1 MSTRTHPALQLAW
14 RALDW
19 ARRST
24 LPWVALL
31 VVAELILGRWH
42 MTRPAGFDE
51 SYFVFEGWSV
61 DHGLVPY
68 RDFIEFKP
76 PVVFWLN
83 GLALWGFGVDGL
95 RYRWM
100 FMLLVLVATAAL
112 FVALCRRGAD
122 RVVAF
127 VAVVGLAYALLLPA
141 FHDAG
146 LDDSETVGAA
156 FFFLG
161 CAALLWRGR
170 RPAVADA
177 VGGGMLALAALGKE
191 PYALPAL
198 GAWVALGSLARDE
211 QARSFRRY
219 AKSTILGAALVVAP
233 VVLYLSATG
242 ALGIYVRD
250 MRLYMGYAASIGCPQ
265 PHSTSELVR
274 QAWPH
279 LTSQLLTPGLLAAAL
294 PLLIAFAVLPGTGFA
309 TRFALALTVL
319 GGLFAVT
326 LGGCYFRHYF
336 TMGLTGLFLWSALGA
351 LVLSRRLWGA
361 SPDLRR
367 WARVLLVAGA
377 VAQMGPTL
385 EAQAKA
391 PPAPSATEATLAAPE
406 VVRFVKENTKPD
418 DYILADTA
426 PALYVVTGRRAALRE
441 SCLLDEL
448 IPGGA
453 AGATDEARFAP
464 LRARLLER
472 RPKVVYLSP
481 SYPKRKV
488 RTRQALIM
496 PFLRELGYKQISP
509 ELYLRP

>member
-1 MSTRTHPALQLAW
+1 MSNRTPLALQLVW
-14 RALDW
+14 RALCW
-19 ARRST
+19 ARRSA
-24 LPWVALL
+24 LPWVVLL

-42 MTRPAGFDE
+42 MTRGAGFDE
-51 SYFVFEGWSV
+51 TYFVFEGWSV

-76 PVVFWLN
+76 PVVFWVN
-83 GLALWGFGVDGL
+83 GLALWGFGVEGL

-100 FMLLVLVATAAL
+100 FMLLVMAATVAL

-127 VAVVGLAYALLLPA
+127 VAVAGLAYALLPPT
-141 FHDAG
+141 FHDSG

-170 RPAVADA
+170 RPTVTDA
-177 VGGGMLALAALGKE
+177 VGGGVLALAALSKE
-191 PYALPAL
+191 PFALPVL

-211 QARSFRRY
+211 QARSWRSY
-219 AKSTILGAALVVAP
+219 ARSTILGAAVVAVP
-233 VVLYLSATG
+233 VLIYLLATG
-242 ALGIYVRD
+242 ALGAYVRD
-250 MRLYMGYAASIGCPQ
+250 MRLYMGYAARIGCPQ
-265 PHSTSELVR
+265 PHSVSELVR
-274 QAWPH
+274 QAWPQ
-279 LTSQLLTPGLLAAAL
+279 LTAQLLTPGLLAAAL
-294 PLLIAFAVLPGTGFA
+294 PLLIAFAVLPGVGFT
-309 TRFALALTVL
+309 TRLALALTVL

-336 TMGLTGLFLWSALGA
+336 IMGLTGLFLWSALGA
-351 LVLSRRLWGA
+351 LALSRRLWGA

-367 WARVLLVAGA
+367 WVRVLLVAVA

-385 EAQAKA
+385 EAQARA
-391 PPAPSATEATLAAPE
+391 PRPASATEATLAPPD
-406 VVRFVKENTKPD
+406 VVRFVEENTKPD
-418 DYILADTA
+418 DYILADTS
-426 PALYVVTGRRAALRE
+426 PGLSVVTGRRAALRD

-448 IPGGA
+448 IP
-453 AGATDEARFAP
+453 AGAGGDEARLAP

-481 SYPKRKV
+481 AYAKRKA
-488 RTRQALIM
+488 RTRQALLT
-496 PFLRELGYKQISP
+496 PFLRELGYRQVSP
-509 ELYLRP
+509 DLYVRP